1 MPLQNLVYTSWMAER
16 GVALAIPEV
25 GGGSSAFLAMAG
37 MTSGGLGG
45 PPATVDAGAVNPA
58 TAVVTPVLRVPTGKD
73 TAQILS
79 ILVLLR
85 KNDRSVGV
93 VDHVLAKIFCV
104 FENVMN
110 EPPEKQD
117 VRSGAQGSPDVC
129 HSGGAAETR
138 IDVNDLR
145 TALSR
150 FDHPLE
156 TDRVVLRHVRAHNQD
171 GIRIYEIARRS
182 CRSASAKGGAQT
194 GHRGA
199 VSYTGLVAD
208 ADHAQAGR
216 KELFDQVVFF
226 VIESRATKVG
236 HGCRMHYHL
245 SITLFLERALP
256 RVPDTIGDHV
266 HRRLKFQFLPAAG
279 VRPAILYARFPVRVR
294 QQFEAIGPL
303 WAKPPTGN
311 KRIWV
316 SFY

>member
-1 MPLQNLVYTSWMAER
+1 MPFQDLVYTSWVAQG
-16 GVALAIPEV
+16 GVALTIPEV
-25 GGGSSAFLAMAG
+25 AGGSSAILAVTG
-37 MTSGGLGG
+37 MRSGTPGRH
-45 PPATVDAGAVNPA
+45 PATLDTSPVKPGA
-58 TAVVTPVLRVPTGKD
+58 AVITPVVRVPTRED
-73 TAQILS
+73 ASQILS
-79 ILVLLR
+79 ILKLVW

-93 VDHVLAKIFCV
+93 VDHVLAKNFFV
-104 FENVMN
+104 FKNVMD
-110 EPPEKQD
+110 EPTKKQD
-117 VRSGAQGSPDVC
+117 VRSGAQRSPNVC
-129 HSGGAAETR
+129 HGGGAAEAR
-138 IDVNDLR
+138 IDVNDLG

-156 TDRVVLRHVRAHNQD
+156 TDRVILRHVRAHNQD

-182 CRSASAKGGAQT
+182 CSSTSAEGGAQT

-226 VIESRATKVG
+226 VIESRATKVR
-236 HGCRMHYHL
+236 HGSRMHYDL

-256 RVPDTIGDHV
+256 RVPDAIGDHV
-266 HRRLKFQFLPAAG
+266 HRRLQFQLLPPAG

-303 WAKPPTGN
+303 WAKPPAGN
-311 KRIWV
+311 KRI
-316 SFY
+316 